1 MRDFFIHPSQTNL
14 DLYEQAIASD
24 YSSSQCRMLADAY
37 IFALRQVFPLARG
50 SGKPFISHLVGTASL
65 VMASGSS
72 FDWVIAALLH
82 ALYQRRVP
90 FQGGLTPTERRHVIR
105 ERFGTSVDDCV
116 FRYTDFESQSLD
128 QVPGN
133 VDAYQ
138 ADVLTIRL
146 ADELEDLCGHALVLH
161 GTVGADDVGVR
172 GAYPWRR
179 DNKIAEASTLK
190 RLSYE
195 LGLQGISRGFH
206 HWLDFASTPELLTN
220 MRTGW
225 LSSTMIG
232 V

>member
-1 MRDFFIHPSQTNL
+1 
-14 DLYEQAIASD
+14 
-24 YSSSQCRMLADAY
+24 
-37 IFALRQVFPLARG
+37 
-50 SGKPFISHLVGTASL
+50 
-65 VMASGSS
+65 MASGSS